1 MSVEETLA
9 RLESLNAQAV
19 QHNKREVEINGYK
32 KARIQNILHEV
43 EILNSL
49 GYSLNMELASETE
62 FTKESIDAFKALL
75 SEVTSKKEEEADR
88 LEAFFKAVENKDYD
102 AIKELTGEDVSVV
115 SYDVEVTDSKSV
127 KEEAKEV
134 SAQLLENE
142 SVVEI
147 AEGTSPLI
155 NEEFKEVK
163 PKETPVSEPVSLT
176 KQEEAP
182 SSDAASFLESAL
194 NGSST
199 KVVESVNVEVPVEVM
214 ETVEPT
220 KTSEVVTE
228 TPQTETPTTVPSGF
242 EGFNFTGSDDSTGS
256 WADNFKL

>member
-88 LEAFFKAVENKDYD
+88 LEAFFKAV
-102 AIKELTGEDVSVV
+102 
-115 SYDVEVTDSKSV
+115 
-127 KEEAKEV
+127 
-134 SAQLLENE
+134 
-142 SVVEI
+142 
-147 AEGTSPLI
+147 
-155 NEEFKEVK
+155 
-163 PKETPVSEPVSLT
+163 
-176 KQEEAP
+176 
-182 SSDAASFLESAL
+182 
-194 NGSST
+194 
-199 KVVESVNVEVPVEVM
+199 
-214 ETVEPT
+214 
-220 KTSEVVTE
+220 
-228 TPQTETPTTVPSGF
+228 
-242 EGFNFTGSDDSTGS
+242 
-256 WADNFKL
+256 